1 MQKLNTLFTLLAVA
15 IFTTTSFG
23 QSADKLLEKLSE
35 KAKGYN
41 TIYAEFES
49 TLVDK
54 QADLEMTQEGK
65 VKVKG
70 EKYRLNLQDY
80 IIISDGENVWTY
92 EKETNTAYIDY
103 KEDTEQGSVSPSDI
117 FTIWETGFKSAS
129 KGTVQENGK
138 TLEVVDLYPK
148 EPADKPYHTIKLHID
163 KTTME
168 IVKVIVKGREGSD
181 TVYSVNEFDPNRQ
194 FKDSEFTF
202 NKSEFPGVEVIDN
215 RI

>member
-1 MQKLNTLFTLLAVA
+1 MRKFTTLFMILAALTFTLSSSA
-15 IFTTTSFG
+15 
-23 QSADKLLEKLSE
+23 QSSEQLLSKLSD

-92 EKETNTAYIDY
+92 EKETNTTYIDY
-103 KEDTEQGSVSPSDI
+103 KEDTEQGNVSPTDI
-117 FTIWETGFKSAS
+117 FTIWETGFKHES
-129 KGTVQENGK
+129 KGTVKENGK
-138 TLEVVDLYPK
+138 TLQVVYLYPK
-148 EPADKPYHTIKLHID
+148 EPGDKPYHTIQLHID
-163 KTTME
+163 ESEME
-168 IVKVIVKGREGSD
+168 IKKVIVKGREGSD
-181 TVYSVNEFDPNRQ
+181 TVYEVKEFDPNRN

-202 NKSEFPGVEVIDN
+202 NKSDFPGVEVIDN